1 VGITRL
7 KRSAWAGTALALLC
21 AATPKHARADGSANP
36 AVAEALY
43 EEARTLMT
51 QGKLDQACPK
61 FKQSYDL
68 DAGGGTL
75 LNLAECY
82 EKQGKLASAW
92 SSFKEAQVQA
102 QRDARHERVDYAKKH
117 IAAIEPRLSKIT
129 IEVPG
134 DANTPG
140 LSVLLDGAELGSAAW
155 NVGVPIDPGP
165 HELAATAP
173 SKLIY
178 DKKFEIAASSTSTTL
193 SIPKLEDA
201 PAAASVSPL
210 HPVDQDVEKRPVP
223 SEQAASNSSRTVGY
237 VLLGAG
243 VVGIGVG
250 SYFGLHAFSKW
261 SERKD
266 DCAHGCTPDAKTA
279 GDAASSAALVSDI
292 GFGVGLIAAGVGT
305 YLVLSA
311 KHSSE
316 AGAATQQASRTQR
329 ASLQLVPVVGAGGG
343 GLWLRGN
350 Y

>member
-1 VGITRL
+1 VGIRTL
-7 KRSAWAGTALALLC
+7 KRSACTGTLALLC
-21 AATPKHARADGSANP
+21 AVAPKQARAQGSANP
-36 AVAEALY
+36 GVAEALY
-43 EEARTLMT
+43 EEARSLMK

-82 EKQGKLASAW
+82 EKQGKFASAW

-102 QRDARHERVDYAKKH
+102 QRDGRHERVDYAKKH
-117 IAAIEPRLSKIT
+117 IAAIEPKLSKIT
-129 IEVPG
+129 IEVPS

-165 HELAATAP
+165 HELAASAP
-173 SKLIY
+173 GKLSY
-178 DKKFEIAASSTSTTL
+178 EKKFEIAASSAATTL

-201 PAAASVSPL
+201 PGGATALPPR
-210 HPVDQDVEKRPVP
+210 PVDQDVEKKPVP
-223 SEQAASNSSRTVGY
+223 SEHAASTSSRTVGF

-243 VVGIGVG
+243 VVGIGVS

-292 GFGVGLIAAGVGT
+292 GFGVGVIAAGVGS
-305 YLVLSA
+305 YLILSS

-316 AGAATQQASRTQR
+316 AGAATRQAPRTQR
-329 ASLQLVPVVGAGGG
+329 ASLQLVPVLGAGGG

>member
-1 VGITRL
+1 MRRL
-7 KRSAWAGTALALLC
+7 KRSACVGATLVLFGM
-21 AATPKHARADGSANP
+21 AAPRYAHADSNSNP

-43 EEARTLMT
+43 EEGRALMK

-61 FKQSYDL
+61 LKQSYDL
-68 DAGGGTL
+68 DPGGGTL

-92 SSFKEAQVQA
+92 SSFNEARAQA
-102 QRDARHERVDYAKKH
+102 QREGRPERVEYAKKH
-117 IAAIEPRLSKIT
+117 IAAIEPKLSKIT
-129 IEVPG
+129 IDVPS
-134 DANTPG
+134 DAAVPG

-155 NVGVPIDPGP
+155 NVGVPIDPGT
-165 HELAATAP
+165 HELSASAP
-173 SKLIY
+173 NKTSY
-178 DKKFEIAASSTSTTL
+178 DKKFEVAASSPSTTL

-201 PAAASVSPL
+201 PVAASAAPVR
-210 HPVDQDVEKRPVP
+210 PVDQDTEKKPVP
-223 SEQAASNSSRTVGY
+223 SEASASNGSRTVGY

-261 SERKD
+261 NERKD

-305 YLVLSA
+305 YLILSS

-316 AGAATQQASRTQR
+316 GGAATRQPLRRAHASV
-329 ASLQLVPVVGAGGG
+329 QLVPVLGSGVG
-343 GLWLRGN
+343 GLWLRGS